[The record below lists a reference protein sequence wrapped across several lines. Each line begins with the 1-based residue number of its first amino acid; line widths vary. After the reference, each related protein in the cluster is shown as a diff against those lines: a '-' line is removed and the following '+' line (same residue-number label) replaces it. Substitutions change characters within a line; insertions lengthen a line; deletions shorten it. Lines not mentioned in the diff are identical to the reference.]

1 MEREVEEVRASKHQ
15 PCSLLLLF
23 FPQLIPL
30 TSLPLSKYK
39 IESKSCWW
47 NQLLSSEYAS
57 TLQWGTGWKGHGP
70 SPAWVELLR
79 EQWFKNHLQLFMA
92 RVPCCYLQYFR
103 RGETEQGSRVYIGP
117 LKFALLRRGESR
129 KLLPAGICSFH
140 SHRTALWFFSLGL
153 WVEPDAD
160 QVEGL
165 ISCIYRLI
173 LSANAPSESFSGIAM
188 LARNKKDKTKP
199 NTPTLLFQQNFQF

>member
-1 MEREVEEVRASKHQ
+1 M
-15 PCSLLLLF
+15 
-23 FPQLIPL
+23 
-30 TSLPLSKYK
+30 
-39 IESKSCWW
+39 KSVIK
-47 NQLLSSEYAS
+47 SEYEPI
-57 TLQWGTGWKGHGP
+57 LQWGTGWKGHGP

-92 RVPCCYLQYFR
+92 RVPCCYLQHFR
-103 RGETEQGSRVYIGP
+103 RGDTEQEQGSRVYIGP

-140 SHRTALWFFSLGL
+140 SHRTALWFLSLGL
-153 WVEPDAD
+153 WAEPDAG

-165 ISCIYRLI
+165 ISCIHRLM
-173 LSANAPSESFSGIAM
+173 LSANAPSVFSGIAM

-199 NTPTLLFQQNFQF
+199 NPPTLLFQQNFQFECTNGDGNMLLLTQLMSFRGAV